1 MDPHIAR
8 NKRAGE
14 GGKQNPIVMIN
25 FHSTPSYHHHSTPQP
40 VGGYRPDI
48 DGLRAIAVILVV
60 VFHAFPN
67 LLPGGYVGVDVFFV
81 ISGFLISNIILGALN
96 SNTFSIGEFYARRV
110 KRIFPALSVVLAFF
124 LVVGWFT
131 LLADEYMQLG
141 KHVAGGTA
149 FISNFVLLS
158 ELGYFDTSS
167 ETKPLLHLW
176 SLGIEE
182 QFYIFYPLALWAAAR
197 RRFGIIALI
206 TGLGVLSFLAN
217 ILFIG
222 SHRDYVFYLPF
233 TRMWELLLGAGLAYG
248 ASSSSSP
255 PTASRSLAPWV
266 GLCCVLGAACLL
278 DGKSSFPGLNALAPV
293 GGIALVIW
301 AGQRASLNRIILSHK
316 LLVGIGLVSYPLYLW
331 HWPLLSFG
339 RILGH
344 TSQLERACSVVA
356 SLILATLTYTLVE
369 RRVRFRP
376 RGKGTVLI
384 LVSLMSLIGGCGL
397 TIYRFDG
404 FKSRE
409 AHRKY
414 GVNPD
419 QLSIKPAEAPNY
431 GCPEELKNSE
441 ANLGYCRTSS
451 KSPSTMALLGDS
463 HADDKYHGLA
473 KLDPTHTWILLGNNS
488 CPPLQGID
496 VETDHAKCKERM
508 DAALKYL
515 RESPTI
521 TTVVLSFF
529 QSAVL
534 DTPFAAEHVSLNR
547 GPHKIILKSPLH
559 PEYTKRQAFE
569 EGLEA
574 TVKTLQDSGK
584 RVVLVVDMPELSFI
598 PRDCIR
604 DASSCT
610 LPIETIEERQKV
622 FRKIIS
628 DIKSRYPTVLVY
640 DPLPILSR
648 RGRCLYAYEGN
659 LIYRDSHHV
668 SEWGSEY
675 WAKDLLRW
683 LGEH

>member
-1 MDPHIAR
+1 MDPHVALR
-8 NKRAGE
+8 KSEGE
-14 GGKQNPIVMIN
+14 GAKQNPIVMIN
-25 FHSTPSYHHHSTPQP
+25 FHRMPPSQHLSAPQKA
-40 VGGYRPDI
+40 VGYRPDI
-48 DGLRAIAVILVV
+48 DGLRAIAVMLVV
-60 VFHAFPN
+60 IFHAFPN

-81 ISGFLISNIILGALN
+81 ISGFLISNIIFGALN

-110 KRIFPALSVVLAFF
+110 KRIFPALSVVLISA
-124 LVVGWFT
+124 LIAGWFT

-149 FISNFVLLS
+149 FISNFILLS
-158 ELGYFDTSS
+158 ELGYFDTAS

-182 QFYIFYPLALWAAAR
+182 QFYIFYPLALWAVTRWRIGIFGLIAGLAA
-197 RRFGIIALI
+197 
-206 TGLGVLSFLAN
+206 LSFLAN
-217 ILFIG
+217 LLFIG

-233 TRMWELLLGAGLAYG
+233 TRMWELLLGAALAYG
-248 ASSSSSP
+248 SNPASST
-255 PTASRSLAPWV
+255 PTPWRALAPWV
-266 GLCCVLGAACLL
+266 GICCVIGSACLL
-278 DGKSSFPGLNALAPV
+278 DGKSSFPGLNAVVPV
-293 GGIALVIW
+293 GGTALVIW
-301 AGQRASLNRIILSHK
+301 AGQHASLNRLVLSRT
-316 LLVGIGLVSYPLYLW
+316 LLVSIGLVSYPLYLW

-344 TSQLERACSVVA
+344 TSHLERACSVVA
-356 SLILATLTYTLVE
+356 SLILAILTYTLVE

-384 LVSLMSLIGGCGL
+384 LVSVMSIIGGCGL
-397 TIYRFDG
+397 TIYRFEG
-404 FKSRE
+404 FKSRD

-431 GCPEELKNSE
+431 GCPEEIKSSE

-451 KSPSTMALLGDS
+451 KSPPTMALLGDS

-496 VETDHAKCKERM
+496 VETDHAKCKERI

-515 RESPTI
+515 CESPTI
-521 TTVVLSFF
+521 TTVVVSFF

-547 GPHKIILKSPLH
+547 GPHKTILRSPLH
-559 PEYTKRQAFE
+559 PDYTKQQAFE
-569 EGLEA
+569 EGLAA
-574 TVKTLQDSGK
+574 TVRTLQESGK
-584 RVVLVVDMPELSFI
+584 KVVLLIDVPELSFI

-604 DASSCT
+604 EPSSCA
-610 LPIETIEERQKV
+610 LPIETIEERQRV
-622 FRKIIS
+622 FRKIIA
-628 DIKSRYPTVLVY
+628 DIKARYPTVLVY
-640 DPLPILSR
+640 DPLPLLSR
-648 RGRCLYAYEGN
+648 RGRCLYAYGGN

-675 WAKDLLRW
+675 LAEDLLQW
-683 LGEH
+683 LSAH